1 MPRAVSRAAGAEDA
15 ETDATVIMLSLEE
28 PTRFGEVFRR
38 HAPAL
43 HRYAARRLG
52 GPDADDVVAETFHI
66 AFRKRDRYDPAHPDA
81 RPWLWRIAANLVRR
95 HHRTETRHYRALA
108 RTGVDPV
115 LEGFADRVSARV
127 DAQSASKPLAAA
139 LAGLS
144 ARDRDV
150 LLLVAWGDLTYE
162 EVASVLSVPVGTV
175 RSRLH
180 RARKRV
186 RAALRAATPL
196 KEDSR

>member
-127 DAQSASKPLAAA
+127 DAQSVSKSLAAA

-186 RAALRAATPL
+186 RAALRAATPP